1 MNKRI
6 AYLILIS
13 IFGVLF
19 FVAPS
24 EAQTNPT
31 EKVIQ
36 GVKDTVDAL
45 IEAKDKN
52 SPEEAKARLDAY
64 KKVLDLA
71 LQDSKETRL
80 KLLAFENEKTTTTAA
95 IWKAD
100 RLKNMSSAVKHYEDE
115 LSIIGKMENPSM
127 EEVKARAEELKTWR
141 EEFYIPLSEEVQAF
155 LLIETQK
162 KSLETAKNRLEKVN
176 ADVVKL
182 RKAKFRKI
190 SEVET
195 RFKTA
200 AELIA
205 DAERL
210 NSSAER
216 EFAKWYLLPFM
227 KDGEEKKIL
236 EKELKEDKEKIEK
249 EKKAAESKDE
259 DSSDSAPVLKSTSIK
274 GMVDGSF
281 SKVKDS
287 YRIFI
292 EMSDLVRKLL

>member
-6 AYLILIS
+6 AYILIVS
-13 IFGVLF
+13 VFGVLF

-71 LQDSKETRL
+71 VRDSKETRL
-80 KLLAFENEKTTTTAA
+80 KLLAFENDKTTTTAA
-95 IWKAD
+95 LWKAD
-100 RLKNMSSAVKHYEDE
+100 RLKNMTAAVKHYEDE
-115 LSIIGKMENPSM
+115 LSDIGKMENPSI
-127 EEVKARAEELKTWR
+127 EEVKSRAEALKKWR
-141 EEFYIPLSEEVQAF
+141 EEFYTPLSEEVQAF

-162 KSLETAKNRLEKVN
+162 KSLETAKTRLEKVN

-182 RKAKFRKI
+182 RKAKLRKI
-190 SEVET
+190 SEVEAK
-195 RFKTA
+195 FKTA
-200 AELIA
+200 SDLIG
-205 DAERL
+205 DAEKL
-210 NSSAER
+210 NVSAEH
-216 EFAKWYLLPFM
+216 EFMKWYLLPFM
-227 KDGEEKKIL
+227 KDSEEKKAL

-249 EKKAAESKDE
+249 EKKEAESKE
-259 DSSDSAPVLKSTSIK
+259 ENSDSAEILKSTSIK
-274 GMVDGSF
+274 GMVDESF

-292 EMSDLVRKLL
+292 EMSDLVRKSL